1 MNFTQ
6 GQTQQQQQSMMPT
19 TNKKG
24 STSEEIDKGKKQ
36 IGDFAAKTADRPE
49 VKAATTAA
57 KKAANDVKDGVL
69 NLFGL
74 KDKKQPQLQAQAQM
88 PYQGMGGKRRRKSRR
103 KKRTKRR
110 RKSRRKKRRTKRRR
124 KSRRKR
130 RR

>member
-6 GQTQQQQQSMMPT
+6 RDPQAPQSMMS
-19 TNKKG
+19 TNTKG
-24 STSEEIDKGKKQ
+24 STSEEINNGKKA
-36 IGDFAAKTADRPE
+36 IEKTSQKIAGRRE
-49 VKAATTAA
+49 VQAGIQAGKKGLEKA
-57 KKAANDVKDGVL
+57 KKGVL
-69 NLFGL
+69 SLFGMG
-74 KDKKQPQLQAQAQM
+74 DESPQQPQNQL
-88 PYQGMGGKRRRKSRR
+88 GGKRRRKSRR